1 MEGLLLALLL
11 THALGQSG
19 GQPYRAASAD
29 NLDLTNAF
37 RARQGLGALARDANL
52 DKLAMQWSKHMY
64 LARRMFHSQYNLAEN
79 VAAAFGSYTKDSV
92 SQGFYSQWENSAG
105 HRANM
110 LRASSTCGG
119 VGIYGDGRTF
129 YGTQVFATSCAGA
142 GAPQAPRSVSA
153 PRTPAPVGRMTPAPM
168 PAPTAPTPVYSQMTP
183 EPLPGP
189 SPMEPEDGADAS
201 PEAVPMS
208 RDERRLK
215 RAERR
220 LLRLKRRL
228 VMCLARTLFGAREM
242 CDKIRERIEALT
254 TKVGSPR
261 RRGAVA
267 VA

>member
-1 MEGLLLALLL
+1 
-11 THALGQSG
+11 
-19 GQPYRAASAD
+19 
-29 NLDLTNAF
+29 
-37 RARQGLGALARDANL
+37 
-52 DKLAMQWSKHMY
+52 
-64 LARRMFHSQYNLAEN
+64 
-79 VAAAFGSYTKDSV
+79 
-92 SQGFYSQWENSAG
+92 
-105 HRANM
+105 
-110 LRASSTCGG
+110 
-119 VGIYGDGRTF
+119 
-129 YGTQVFATSCAGA
+129 
-142 GAPQAPRSVSA
+142 
-153 PRTPAPVGRMTPAPM
+153 
-168 PAPTAPTPVYSQMTP
+168 
-183 EPLPGP
+183 
-189 SPMEPEDGADAS
+189 MEPEDGADAS